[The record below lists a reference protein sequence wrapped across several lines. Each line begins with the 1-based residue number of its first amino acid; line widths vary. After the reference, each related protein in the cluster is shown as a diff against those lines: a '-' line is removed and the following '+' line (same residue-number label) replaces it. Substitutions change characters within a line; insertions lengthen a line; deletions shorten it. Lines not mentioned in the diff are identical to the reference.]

1 MHYPGIF
8 DPPWWGDVLVVL
20 ALTHVT
26 IIAVTIYLHR
36 HQTHHALDLH
46 PAVSH
51 FFRFWLWLTT
61 GMVTREWVAVHRK
74 HHAKVETPD
83 DPHSPQVYGIARVL
97 FLGVFLYAKAARN
110 RETLEKYGHGT
121 PDDWIEKNLYS
132 RYPKSGV
139 VIMALA
145 DALLFGTLPG
155 LAMFTVQMIWI
166 PFWAAGV
173 INGAGHF
180 WGYRN
185 FPVENASTNIV
196 PWGILIGG
204 EELHNNHHAYAS
216 SARLS
221 SRWFEIDA
229 GWMYIRL
236 LEMLGLASVRH
247 VATLP
252 RLDPDKTICDRKTLE
267 TLIQNRYYV
276 LARYTQAVREV
287 CMKEVNKLKDGAGF
301 GGKAA
306 VDPRTLW
313 NFTRWLRFHTWDLQA
328 HHPIDLQP
336 VLNEDP
342 LLQTVYSMRQD
353 LSQLWARS
361 TASADQLLE
370 ELREWCRRAE
380 ASGIDPLRNFSRD
393 IVRLA

>member
-8 DPPWWGDVLVVL
+8 DLPWWGDVLVVL

-26 IIAVTIYLHR
+26 IIAVTNYLHR

-74 HHAKVETPD
+74 HHAKVETRE
-83 DPHSPQVYGIARVL
+83 DPHNPQVYGIGRVL
-97 FLGVFLYAKAARN
+97 FLGVFLYVKATRN

-121 PDDWIEKNLYS
+121 PNDSMEKNLYS

-139 VIMALA
+139 VIMALV
-145 DALLFGTLPG
+145 DILLFGTLPG
-155 LAMFTVQMIWI
+155 LAMFAVQMIWI

-185 FPVENASTNIV
+185 FPVESASTNIV

-236 LEMLGLASVRH
+236 MEMLGLATVRH
-247 VATLP
+247 VATIP

-267 TLIQNRYYV
+267 TLIQNRYYI

-287 CMKEVNKLKDGAGF
+287 CMKEVNKLRGGAEF

-306 VDPRTLW
+306 VDPRILW
-313 NFTRWLRFHTWDLQA
+313 NFTRWLRFHTWDVKA

-336 VLNEDP
+336 ALNQDP
-342 LLQTVYSMRQD
+342 LLQTVYSMRAD
-353 LSQLWARS
+353 LSQLWSRS

-380 ASGIDPLRNFSRD
+380 ASGIDP
-393 IVRLA
+393 